1 MEDREKGM
9 RTLIGQDRKERRSG
23 RKRRE
28 RRG

>member
-1 MEDREKGM
+1 MEDREEDM
-9 RTLIGQDRKERRSG
+9 RTLIGQDRKERSG

>member
-1 MEDREKGM
+1 MENREEGM
-9 RTLIGQDRKERRSG
+9 RTLIGQDRKERSG